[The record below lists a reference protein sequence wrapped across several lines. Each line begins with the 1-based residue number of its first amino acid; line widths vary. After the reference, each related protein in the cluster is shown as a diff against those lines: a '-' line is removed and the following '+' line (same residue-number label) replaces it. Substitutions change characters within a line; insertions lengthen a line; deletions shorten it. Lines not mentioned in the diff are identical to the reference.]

1 MHTVYDLVRLSA
13 ARTPDHLAV
22 VDDRT
27 DRRLT
32 YRALMEEIDALARG
46 FQALGLAPGDIV
58 ATVLPNV
65 YEHVLTL
72 LSLHRL
78 GAIPALVN
86 PRLKPEE
93 IAELI
98 KRGRMTGVVTLPT
111 APLIAAIR
119 SALPASAPVIAVGGT
134 ADGAV
139 EFAQLRAADTGRLAP
154 FSYDPKAPAY
164 IFHTSGTTGLPKGV
178 IIAHGATDGRLL
190 YMSTQCGMRHGTH
203 NRALGLMPLFHVV
216 GFYSVLMSML
226 AFNGTYYV
234 ASAFDPAAAV
244 DAIARHKISLVYGAP
259 THFHAILTAPNFA
272 PDKIASV
279 TDVIYAGAPM
289 PGPLLDKVGAAFG
302 HAHITN
308 IYGTTEIMN
317 ALYLP
322 DPVGKPH
329 LYRPGFY
336 SDVRVG
342 KFGGSVHDLAAPGEE
357 GELLV
362 DMAADASF
370 SGYLNRPDATA
381 EKVQDGWYRT
391 GDIIVRRPDGDFEV
405 RGRVDDMILSGG
417 ENVHP
422 DEIESLL
429 LKNPTVKEVAVIGM
443 PDDRWGE
450 AVTAC
455 VVTDDP
461 ALTGDALDRFCR
473 DSTLANFKRPRRYVF
488 VKEIPRN
495 ASNKTLR
502 RELRGRLMAE
512 QAGARRKGSAL

>member
-1 MHTVYDLVRLSA
+1 MHTVYDLVRLAA
-13 ARTPDHLAV
+13 ARTPDHLALI
-22 VDDRT
+22 DDRT
-27 DRRLT
+27 ERSLT
-32 YRALMEEIDALARG
+32 YRGLMTEIDTLARG
-46 FQALGLAPGDIV
+46 FRAHGIAPGDLV
-58 ATVLPNV
+58 ATVLPNIW
-65 YEHVLTL
+65 EHALAL
-72 LSLHRL
+72 LALHRL

-86 PRLKPEE
+86 PRLKAEE
-93 IAELI
+93 IGQLI
-98 KRGRMTGVVTLPT
+98 ARGRMKSAVALPA
-111 APLIAAIR
+111 APLVAAIR
-119 SALPASAPVIAVGGT
+119 GALPAGAPVITVGPS
-134 ADGAV
+134 DGAV
-139 EFAQLRAADTGRLAP
+139 EYTEVRTSGSGTLPP
-154 FSYDPKAPAY
+154 FSCEPEKPAF

-178 IIAHGATDGRLL
+178 MISHAATDGRLL
-190 YMSTQCGMRHGTH
+190 YMSTQCGLRHGTH

-216 GFYSVLMSML
+216 GFYSVLMTML

-244 DAIARHKISLVYGAP
+244 EALQKHRITLLYGAP
-259 THFHAILTAPNFA
+259 THFHAILSAPNFTPA
-272 PDKIASV
+272 CIASV
-279 TDVIYAGAPM
+279 KDVIYAGAPM
-289 PGPLLDKVGAAFG
+289 PGPLLDRVSAAFG

-322 DPVGKPH
+322 NPAGKPH
-329 LYRPGFY
+329 VYRPGFY

-342 KFGGSVHDLAAPGEE
+342 KIGGSVHDLAADGEE

-362 DMAADASF
+362 DMAAPASF

-391 GDIIVRRPDGDFEV
+391 GDIIVRLPDGDFEI

-422 DEIESLL
+422 EEIESLL
-429 LKNPTVKEVAVIGM
+429 LSNPNVKEVAVIGL

-455 VVTDDP
+455 IVTDDP
-461 ALTGDALDRFCR
+461 ALTGDVLDQFCR
-473 DSTLANFKRPRRYVF
+473 NSTLANYKRPRRYVF

-502 RELRGRLMAE
+502 RELRARLIAE
-512 QAGARRKGSAL
+512 TAEAKV

>member
-13 ARTPDHLAV
+13 ARTPDHPAI

-27 DRRLT
+27 DRALT
-32 YRALMEEIDALARG
+32 YRALMAEIDALARG
-46 FQALGLAPGDIV
+46 FRMHGVESGDIV

-65 YEHVLTL
+65 YEHALSL
-72 LSLHRL
+72 LALHRL
-78 GAIPALVN
+78 GAVPALVN

-98 KRGRMTGVVTLPT
+98 KRGRMKGVVSLS
-111 APLIAAIR
+111 AASLVAAIR
-119 SALPASAPVIAVGGT
+119 NALPASAPVVTVGGA
-134 ADGAV
+134 ADGAID
-139 EFAQLRAADTGRLAP
+139 FARVRASDSGALPP
-154 FSYDPKAPAY
+154 FGCVPDDPAF

-178 IIAHGATDGRLL
+178 IISHAATDGRLL
-190 YMSTQCGMRHGTH
+190 YMATQCGVRHGTH

-216 GFYSVLMSML
+216 GFYSVLMTML
-226 AFNGTYYV
+226 AFNGTYHV
-234 ASAFDPAAAV
+234 VSAFDPAAAM
-244 DAIARHKISLVYGAP
+244 DAIERHKITLLYGAP
-259 THFHAILTAPNFA
+259 THFHALLSAPNFA
-272 PDKIASV
+272 ESRIASV
-279 TDVIYAGAPM
+279 KDVVYAGAPM
-289 PGPLLDKVGAAFG
+289 PGPLLDKVGAAFR

-317 ALYLP
+317 ALYMP
-322 DPVGKPH
+322 DPVGRPH

-342 KFGGSVHDLAAPGEE
+342 KFGGSVHDIAAVGEE

-362 DMAADASF
+362 DTAAPATF

-429 LKNPTVKEVAVIGM
+429 LKHPKVKEVAVIGL
-443 PDDRWGE
+443 PDERWGE

-455 VVTDDP
+455 IVSDD
-461 ALTGDALDRFCR
+461 LGLNGDILDRFCR
-473 DSTLANFKRPRRYVF
+473 DSTLANFKRPRRYAF
-488 VKEIPRN
+488 VAEIPRN
-495 ASNKTLR
+495 AANKTLR
-502 RELRGRLMAE
+502 RELRQRLIAE
-512 QAGARRKGSAL
+512 RAEKV